1 MVAFT
6 TVRLPDSRISPTL
19 LAKFSNTPRVFA
31 WTLTDSSGVY
41 TGLLIDGLSDPSHGQ
56 YRQIVILM
64 DRTDWRLGSE
74 KKIAIEQ
81 LVRAEAD
88 VQGILGAK

>member
-1 MVAFT
+1 M
-6 TVRLPDSRISPTL
+6 IE
-19 LAKFSNTPRVFA
+19 
-31 WTLTDSSGVY
+31 
-41 TGLLIDGLSDPSHGQ
+41 GLSDPSHGR
-56 YRQIVILM
+56 YRQIVVLM
-64 DRTDWRLGSE
+64 DRTNWQLGSE

>member
-6 TVRLPDSRISPTL
+6 TIWLPDLRVSPTL
-19 LAKFSNTPRVFA
+19 VAKFSNTPRVFA

-41 TGLLIDGLSDPSHGQ
+41 SGLMIDGLSDPSHGQ
-56 YRQIVILM
+56 YRQTIVLM
-64 DRTDWRLGSE
+64 DRTNWQLGSE

-81 LVRAEAD
+81 LVRAEAN

>member
-6 TVRLPDSRISPTL
+6 TVRLPDSRISPKL
-19 LAKFSNTPRVFA
+19 VAKFSNTPRVFA

-41 TGLLIDGLSDPSHGQ
+41 TGLMIDGLSDPSHGE
-56 YRQIVILM
+56 YRQVIILM

-81 LVRAEAD
+81 LVRTQAH
-88 VQGILGAK
+88 VQGILGTD

>member
-1 MVAFT
+1 MVIFT
-6 TVRLPDSRISPTL
+6 TVRLSDSRISPTL
-19 LAKFSNTPRVFA
+19 VAKFSNTPRVFA
-31 WTLTDSSGVY
+31 WTLTESSGLY
-41 TGLLIDGLSDPSHGQ
+41 TGLVIDGLSDPSHAQ
-56 YRQIVILM
+56 YRQTIVLM
-64 DRTDWRLGSE
+64 DRTNRQLGSE

>member
-6 TVRLPDSRISPTL
+6 TIRLPDLRVSPAL
-19 LAKFSNTPRVFA
+19 VAKFSNTPRVFA
-31 WTLTDSSGVY
+31 WTLTDSLGVY
-41 TGLLIDGLSDPSHGQ
+41 TGLMIDGLSNPLPGQ
-56 YRQIVILM
+56 YRQIVVLM
-64 DRTDWRLGSE
+64 DQTSGPLGSE

-88 VQGILGAK
+88 AQGIFGAK